1 MSSTTLAEL
10 SVASQALTTDEK
22 LALAGQLVARAV
34 EETPSTHSAAWD
46 VEVARRRAEVLSG
59 KVKLIPADEVHR
71 SIERLTG

>member
-1 MSSTTLAEL
+1 MSSSTLAEL
-10 SVASQALTTDEK
+10 SAASQALTTDEK

-34 EETPSTHSAAWD
+34 EETPSAHATAWD
-46 VEVARRRAEVLSG
+46 FEVIRRRAEVVSG